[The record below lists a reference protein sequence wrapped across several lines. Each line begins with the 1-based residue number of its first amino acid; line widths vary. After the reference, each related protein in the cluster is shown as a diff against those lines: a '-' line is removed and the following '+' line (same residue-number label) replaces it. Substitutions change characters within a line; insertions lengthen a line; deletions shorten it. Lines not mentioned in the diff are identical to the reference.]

1 MPNPKAVTIQ
11 PYSEPNVAVAPS
23 ILLAKQNI
31 SSIYAGSK
39 VASFDMKSIA
49 HGCFIQGPARVTSP
63 AFGCT
68 VRYVGTK
75 AGSGKQEIFDAAF
88 NVTKRNI
95 YGFAA
100 GPEKV
105 QVVEFPATFDGLTSV
120 EPSIWKPANLRA
132 TEGSLVQMAF
142 DEVTYTAHVRE
153 DA

>member
-1 MPNPKAVTIQ
+1 MVIHAKHLSHISNF
-11 PYSEPNVAVAPS
+11 EP
-23 ILLAKQNI
+23 QNDI
-31 SSIYAGSK
+31 FPRI
-39 VASFDMKSIA
+39 
-49 HGCFIQGPARVTSP
+49 T
-63 AFGCT
+63 
-68 VRYVGTK
+68 
-75 AGSGKQEIFDAAF
+75 GSGKQEIFDAAF

-105 QVVEFPATFDGLTSV
+105 QVVEFPATFDSLTSV